1 MELDFS
7 TMLSTLWV
15 LIAAFMVFLMHSGF
29 AMVESGFAR
38 TKNVVNVLTK
48 NLATVA
54 IGTVIYFVVG
64 FALMFGSSTGGF
76 LGSSGF
82 FLSGLN
88 EMDFGIPSMAFW
100 VFQAMFAATC
110 ATIVSGAV
118 AERVRFSAYL
128 LFTIVMVAFIY
139 PVVGHWVWGG
149 GWLSGLGFHDFA
161 GSTVVHSV
169 GAWGALI
176 FAAMLG
182 PRIGKFRADGTVQPI
197 FAHSLPLGALG
208 VFILWFGWFGF
219 NGGSTL
225 DATTPALADIIAA
238 TVVGGAAGGLGAM
251 LFTWLRHGHAD
262 ASLTLNG
269 VLAGLVGITAGADV
283 FTIPGSLAAGII
295 AGVIL
300 VLAVEL
306 LDKVLKIDDVVGA
319 IPVHGFC
326 GLWGTLAVGLFA
338 TDGGLFY
345 GGGLSL
351 LGAQVVGAAAT
362 LAWVAVTSLI
372 ALLVIKAIVGL
383 RVSEEEEVQ
392 GLDLSEH
399 GMIAYGDFMLHN
411 LGDFRRA
418 VNTHA
423 AATRAFNGNGN
434 RVKVGGESVIS

>member
-1 MELDFS
+1 MELDVVV
-7 TMLSTLWV
+7 STLWV
-15 LIAAFMVFLMHSGF
+15 LIAAFLVFLMHSGF

-48 NLATVA
+48 NVATVA
-54 IGTVIYFVVG
+54 IGTIAFFVAG
-64 FALMFGSSTGGF
+64 FAFMFGNDAGGF
-76 LGSSGF
+76 IGTSGF
-82 FLSGLN
+82 LLSGIN

-118 AERVRFSAYL
+118 AERVRLLAYL
-128 LFTIVMVAFIY
+128 VFAVIMAAFIY

-149 GWLSGLGFHDFA
+149 GWLSELGFHDFA

-169 GAWGALI
+169 GAWGALV
-176 FAAMLG
+176 FAALLG
-182 PRIGKFRADGTVQPI
+182 PRIGKYGADGKVQPI

-225 DATTPALADIIAA
+225 DATTPALADIIAVTA
-238 TVVGGAAGGLGAM
+238 LGGAAGGLGAM
-251 LFTWLRHGHAD
+251 IVSWLRHGRPDLSIA
-262 ASLTLNG
+262 LNG
-269 VLAGLVGITAGADV
+269 ILGGLVGITAGADAFSPV
-283 FTIPGSLAAGII
+283 GGILAGAI
-295 AGVIL
+295 AGAIL
-300 VLAVEL
+300 VLGVEF

-319 IPVHGFC
+319 VPVHGFC

-345 GGGLSL
+345 GGGASL
-351 LGAQVVGAAAT
+351 LGVQAVGAVAAF
-362 LAWVAVTSLI
+362 AWTAVASLVVLGI
-372 ALLVIKAIVGL
+372 IKAVVGL
-383 RVSEEEEVQ
+383 RVSEAEEVE
-392 GLDLSEH
+392 GLDLAEH

-411 LGDFRRA
+411 LGDFRRS

-423 AATRAFNGNGN
+423 ATVRALNGNGS
-434 RVKVGGESVIS
+434 RAKLEGESLVS